1 MTNFKEISKK
11 IDKLY
16 NYGEIS
22 NDIESN
28 YLIDSKFIT
37 LFNEKLVITNKW
49 IKFSS
54 KVSREDFISSLLCYY
69 PPLLKAL
76 LIIAYNEA
84 INISNS
90 GDSKALFE
98 FVDSVPKF
106 AEEIINIKD
115 EELIETEEIKSLY
128 QIIFNGLP
136 QYQSILN
143 KLKTIQL
150 VDEVEDIK
158 VTELGRFPNDNWI
171 EGRRITSTVDIKPL
185 ESKNTYTLVPYNYD
199 EFEVEEEIRKV
210 LSNPWKTYIVTLLRV
225 ASEYKVEDLD
235 GISIRPIDYNYY
247 YNVQDIEVYIYN
259 KDRVE
264 INVGNINDFTDE
276 FCSKHKLYLFPDRA
290 PEVNKIV
297 VELLEDNIIDFKDGE
312 YVLKDSFKDI
322 LYSKDIVLKNKSR
335 KFRDTMKDYIED
347 LRSSL

>member
-1 MTNFKEISKK
+1 MLNYKDIAKTIIN
-11 IDKLY
+11 LY
-16 NYGEIS
+16 EYGEVT
-22 NDIESN
+22 NKDGLE
-28 YLIDSKFIT
+28 YLIDDKFIN
-37 LFNEKLVITNKW
+37 LVDKKLVITNKW
-49 IKFSS
+49 VKFSS
-54 KVSREDFISSLLCYY
+54 TVSREDFISSLLCYY

-76 LIIAYNEA
+76 LKRVYNEA

-115 EELIETEEIKSLY
+115 EELVETEEIKSLY

-136 QYQSILN
+136 QYQAILN

-150 VDEVEDIK
+150 VEEVKDIE

-171 EGRRITSTVDIKPL
+171 EGRRITSSVDLKPL
-185 ESKNTYTLVPYNYD
+185 DRKNTYTLVPYRYG
-199 EFEVEEEIRKV
+199 ESEVEEEIRTV
-210 LSNPWKTYIVTLLRV
+210 LSNPWKTYVTTLFII
-225 ASEYKVEDLD
+225 ASQYKVENIE
-235 GISIRPIDYNYY
+235 GIAIRPIDYNNYY
-247 YNVQDIEVYIYN
+247 SIQDIEVYIYN

-264 INVGNINDFTDE
+264 INIGNINNFTDK
-276 FCSKHKLYLFPDRA
+276 FCSKHNLYLFPDKA
-290 PEVNKIV
+290 PEVNRIV
-297 VELLEDNIIDFKDGE
+297 IELLEDKIIDFKDGE
-312 YVLKDSFKDI
+312 YILKESFKDI

-335 KFRDTMKDYIED
+335 KFRETIKDYIED